1 MSDPVLKAIKKYEHH
16 PSILKIKENVKLGES
31 FSFSKVCEEEISE
44 IVKKLDPSKATTHK
58 NIPIKIFKQ
67 HIDIYNKNVTN
78 LINKM
83 IEKSEFPDILKM
95 ADITPI
101 HKKDE
106 RTSARNYRPVSV
118 LPTLSKIFEKL
129 LYRQTNCYIDQYLS
143 EKTSGFRE
151 GFSAQHCLT
160 VMIESMCKALNKGK
174 IAAALLTDLSKPFDC
189 ILHDLL
195 IAKMHAYGFNLGS
208 LKLINSY
215 LSNRKQRTKI
225 DSSFSS
231 WAEIIL
237 GVPQGSILGPLLF
250 NIYIN
255 DIFFFIIESDIANY
269 ADDNTLYTSSRY
281 CEETILKLEKD
292 ANILI
297 KWFKDNGM
305 KLNEEKCK
313 LLILSKK
320 SNNNTEIILGN
331 ETIKNSKSEKLL
343 GITIDEKLTF
353 NEHIGNLCKKAS
365 QKLHALARILK
376 YMDKD
381 KLRTIMKAFI
391 TSQFG
396 YCPLVW
402 MYHSRKLNNRINKI
416 QERALRLVYNDNKS
430 NLKEL
435 LEKDKSVTIHERNIQ
450 VLATEMYKIE
460 NSLSPEIMGT
470 IFEKRHLQYSLRDQ
484 AAFKTSNINSTKYG
498 TETISFRAPKIWGS
512 VPQDIKNSKSLN
524 EFKFKIKMWKPVGC
538 NCRICKT
545 YITNLGFI

>member
-1 MSDPVLKAIKKYEHH
+1 MEKRLYSSL
-16 PSILKIKENVKLGES
+16 
-31 FSFSKVCEEEISE
+31 
-44 IVKKLDPSKATTHK
+44 
-58 NIPIKIFKQ
+58 KQ

-83 IEKSEFPDILKM
+83 IEKCEFPDILKM
-95 ADITPI
+95 ADVTPI

-129 LYRQTNCYIDQYLS
+129 LYQQTNCYIDQYLS

-160 VMIESMCKALNKGK
+160 VMIESMCKALDKGK
-174 IAAALLTDLSKPFDC
+174 IAAALLTDLSKAFDC

-320 SNNNTEIILGN
+320 SNNTEIILGN

-353 NEHIGNLCKKAS
+353 NKHIGNLCKKAS
-365 QKLHALARILK
+365 QKLHALARISK

-416 QERALRLVYNDNKS
+416 QERALRLVYNDNKKA
-430 NLKEL
+430 L
-435 LEKDKSVTIHERNIQ
+435 
-450 VLATEMYKIE
+450 
-460 NSLSPEIMGT
+460 P
-470 IFEKRHLQYSLRDQ
+470 
-484 AAFKTSNINSTKYG
+484 
-498 TETISFRAPKIWGS
+498 
-512 VPQDIKNSKSLN
+512 
-524 EFKFKIKMWKPVGC
+524 
-538 NCRICKT
+538 
-545 YITNLGFI
+545 